1 MPPFL
6 KSKGKSIQK
15 KGKVE
20 KVTGTSAKMDLANKA
35 ICCAMRKTGAKLKDI
50 RKLVKKTDGKR
61 PSLAAISMAAASF
74 HTEKKKR
81 GVKPGSCKI
90 TKADEKKIMQKFHK
104 LRPPGH
110 GVDSRVILRALPK
123 KLREMISRRF
133 IIRFLA
139 SKGYK
144 PERKLNKT
152 DPGVRLKLTRCNFG
166 KRHAAKSPQQWKSYL
181 QAVGDFKEFTWYPT
195 ELQPTFQKLK
205 AAWTYMR
212 KAEKKLPAFVR
223 PKRWFAKK
231 DYKKTKKHKVFGLT
245 TSNGKSIAFSCPSP
259 WNSVLWAAL
268 VDQKVN
274 PFLKKAFPGKKKFH
288 LLLDSEPLLH
298 TDEAKASYTR
308 AGITTEAWPK
318 YSPDLNPQ
326 EQVWAWAEPKLRSLE
341 TGTDAFEPWQKKVL
355 KAVQAYPA
363 KGKLVPSMARR
374 CQTLVKRSGA
384 MLDD

>member
-1 MPPFL
+1 MPPSL

-20 KVTGTSAKMDLANKA
+20 KVTGTSAKMDSANKA

-81 GVKPGSCKI
+81 GVKPGSLKI

-166 KRHAAKSPQQWKSYL
+166 KRHAAKSPQRWKSYL

-231 DYKKTKKHKVFGLT
+231 EYKKTKKHKVFGLT

>member
-20 KVTGTSAKMDLANKA
+20 KVTGTSAKMDSANKA

-81 GVKPGSCKI
+81 GVKPGSLKI

-166 KRHAAKSPQQWKSYL
+166 KRHAAKSPQRWKSYL

-231 DYKKTKKHKVFGLT
+231 EYKKTKKHKVFGLT

>member
-6 KSKGKSIQK
+6 KSVGRSTQK
-15 KGKVE
+15 KRKVGNA
-20 KVTGTSAKMDLANKA
+20 TGTSAKMNTANKA

-81 GVKPGSCKI
+81 GATTGSSKI

-110 GVDSRVILRALPK
+110 GVDSRAILKALPK
-123 KLREMISRRF
+123 KLREQISRRF

-152 DPGVRLKLTRCNFG
+152 DPGVRLKLKRCNFG
-166 KRHAAKSPQQWKSYL
+166 KRHAAKSPQQWKSHL

-195 ELQPTFQKLK
+195 ELQPTFQKLR
-205 AAWTYMR
+205 ASWTYMR
-212 KAEKKLPAFVR
+212 KSEKKLPAFVR

-231 DYKKTKKHKVFGLT
+231 EYKKVKKHKVFGLT
-245 TSNGKSIAFSCPSP
+245 TSSGKSLAFSCPSP

-274 PFLKKAFPGKKKFH
+274 PFLKRAFPGKKKFH

-326 EQVWAWAEPKLRSLE
+326 EQVWAWAEPKLRRLE
-341 TGTDAFEPWQKKVL
+341 TGTDAFEPWKKKVL

-363 KGKLVPSMARR
+363 KGKLIPSMARR

>member
-6 KSKGKSIQK
+6 KSVGRSTQK
-15 KGKVE
+15 KRKVGNA
-20 KVTGTSAKMDLANKA
+20 TGTSAKMNTANKA
-35 ICCAMRKTGAKLKDI
+35 ICCAMRKPGAKLKDI

-81 GVKPGSCKI
+81 GTKTGNSKI
-90 TKADEKKIMQKFHK
+90 TRADEKKIMQKFHK

-110 GVDSRVILRALPK
+110 GVDSRAILKALPK
-123 KLREMISRRF
+123 KLREQISRRF
-133 IIRFLA
+133 IIRFIA

-152 DPGVRLKLTRCNFG
+152 DPGVRLKLKRCNFG
-166 KRHAAKSPQQWKSYL
+166 NRHAAKSPQQWKSHL

-195 ELQPTFQKLK
+195 ELQPTFQKLR

-212 KAEKKLPAFVR
+212 KSEKKLPAFVR

-231 DYKKTKKHKVFGLT
+231 EYKKVKKHKVFGLT
-245 TSNGKSIAFSCPSP
+245 TSSGKSLAFSCPSP
-259 WNSVLWAAL
+259 WNSVLSAAL
-268 VDQKVN
+268 IDQKVN
-274 PFLKKAFPGKKKFH
+274 PFLKRAFPGKKNFH

-298 TDEAKASYTR
+298 TDEGKAFYTR
-308 AGITTEAWPK
+308 AVITTEPWPK
-318 YSPDLNPQ
+318 YAPDLNPQ
-326 EQVWAWAEPKLRSLE
+326 EQVWAWAEPKLRRLE
-341 TGTDAFEPWQKKVL
+341 TGTDAFEPWKKKVL

-363 KGKLVPSMARR
+363 KGKLIPSMARR

>member
-1 MPPFL
+1 
-6 KSKGKSIQK
+6 
-15 KGKVE
+15 
-20 KVTGTSAKMDLANKA
+20 MDSANKA
-35 ICCAMRKTGAKLKDI
+35 ICCAMRKTEAKLKDI

-81 GVKPGSCKI
+81 GVKPGSLKI

-166 KRHAAKSPQQWKSYL
+166 KRHAAKSPQRWKSYL

-374 CQTLVKRSGA
+374 CQALVKRSGA

>member
-166 KRHAAKSPQQWKSYL
+166 KRHAAKSPQQWKSHL

-231 DYKKTKKHKVFGLT
+231 DYKKVKKHKVFGLT

-326 EQVWAWAEPKLRSLE
+326 EQVWAWAESKLRRL
-341 TGTDAFEPWQKKVL
+341 
-355 KAVQAYPA
+355 
-363 KGKLVPSMARR
+363 
-374 CQTLVKRSGA
+374 
-384 MLDD
+384 